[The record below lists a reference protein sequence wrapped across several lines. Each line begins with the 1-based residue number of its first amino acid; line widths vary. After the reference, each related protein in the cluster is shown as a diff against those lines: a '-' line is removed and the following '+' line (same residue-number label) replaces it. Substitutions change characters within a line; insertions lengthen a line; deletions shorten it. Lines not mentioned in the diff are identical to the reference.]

1 MKSSKILAVVAMAS
15 LFAAS
20 SYAAD
25 EGEIIAKYGAITI
38 KKVTVKQLEYIY
50 SGPEVEVEKTVAYID
65 DDLKAA
71 TTITNEIEVDSVYF
85 TREFKVGSNE
95 SRASTLMLP
104 VEGGDASASWKTGLE
119 LYSFVRVVK
128 ESGQNSYEIHVKN
141 ETQNSGH
148 LRANTPYIALVKG
161 NESVR
166 ISLSTRDTDMKKF
179 VLKPTA
185 GNHVV
190 RYPDKNNNDQKKAYE
205 TADYLW
211 DFTGTYEN
219 IEFKNPKNIFGFAAS
234 AGGTTQLGEFVKAA
248 CKDGKCASVRPFRA
262 YLKCVPKSLSKSA
275 SDEDVELPE
284 TIKVFVIDDNGNKG
298 TTAIGTLNT
307 RTGEFVKE
315 DNRWFDMKGR
325 ALDHKPTAKGTYYN
339 NKKKVIIK

>member
-25 EGEIIAKYGAITI
+25 ATEEVLGTYGAITI
-38 KKVTVKQLEYIY
+38 KKVTYEEHENPHWDGSPMVTR
-50 SGPEVEVEKTVAYID
+50 EKTVAYID

-71 TTITNEIEVDSVYF
+71 TAITEEIEVDSVYF
-85 TREFKVGSNE
+85 TREFKVGNND

-104 VEGGDASASWKTGLE
+104 VDGGDVSFSGKTGLD
-119 LYSFVRVVK
+119 LYEFVRVVK
-128 ESGQNSYEIHVKN
+128 ENGTNNYQIYVKN
-141 ETQNSGH
+141 QGSADAGH
-148 LRANTPYIALVKG
+148 LKANTPYIALVQSSSSSAK
-161 NESVR
+161 
-166 ISLSTRDTDMKKF
+166 ISISTRNTSMKKI
-179 VLKPTA
+179 VLKPTT

-190 RYPDKNNNDQKKAYE
+190 RHTE
-205 TADYLW
+205 GDYHW

-219 IEFKNPKNIFGFAAS
+219 IEFKNPKNIFGFA
-234 AGGTTQLGEFVKAA
+234 GGTDAKTNLGDFRKAA
-248 CKDGKCASVRPFRA
+248 CNGDKCASIRPFRA
-262 YLKCVPKSLSKSA
+262 YLKCVPKSLNKSA
-275 SDEDVELPE
+275 DEVELPE
-284 TIKVFVIDDNGNKG
+284 TIKVFVVDDNGNKG

-315 DNRWFDMKGR
+315 DNHWFDMKGR
-325 ALDHKPTAKGTYYN
+325 VLDHKPTAKGTYYN

>member
-25 EGEIIAKYGAITI
+25 AKEEVLATYGAITI
-38 KKVTVKQLEYIY
+38 KKVTYEEHENPYWDGSPMVTR
-50 SGPEVEVEKTVAYID
+50 EKTVAYIN

-71 TTITNEIEVDSVYF
+71 TTITEEIKVDSVYF
-85 TREFKVGSNE
+85 NRVFKVDNNE

-104 VEGGDASASWKTGLE
+104 VEGGDASVSGKTGLDLFE
-119 LYSFVRVVK
+119 FVKVVK
-128 ESGQNSYEIHVKN
+128 ECKTCQYEIHVKN
-141 ETQNSGH
+141 NNAGH
-148 LRANTPYIALVKG
+148 LKANTPYIALVNGQKG
-161 NESVR
+161 NNVS
-166 ISLSTRDTDMKKF
+166 ISLSTQNTSMKNF

-190 RYPDKNNNDQKKAYE
+190 RHTE
-205 TADYLW
+205 GDYHW

-219 IEFKNPKNIFGFAAS
+219 IEFKNPKNIYGF
-234 AGGTTQLGEFVKAA
+234 AGGTSGNTELGEFVKAA
-248 CKDGKCASVRPFRA
+248 CKDGKCASIRPFRA
-262 YLKCVPKSLSKSA
+262 YLKCVPKNLNKSA
-275 SDEDVELPE
+275 DEVELPE
-284 TIKVFVIDDNGNKG
+284 SVKVFVIDDNGNKG

-315 DNRWFDMKGR
+315 DNHWFDMKGR
-325 ALDHKPTAKGTYYN
+325 VLDHKPTAKGTYYN

>member
-25 EGEIIAKYGAITI
+25 AKEEVLATYGAITI
-38 KKVTVKQLEYIY
+38 KKVTYEEHENPYWDGSPMVTR
-50 SGPEVEVEKTVAYID
+50 EKTVAYIN

-71 TTITNEIEVDSVYF
+71 TTITEEIKVDSVYF
-85 TREFKVGSNE
+85 TREFKVGLNQT
-95 SRASTLMLP
+95 RASTLMLP
-104 VEGGDASASWKTGLE
+104 VDGGEASASWKTGLD
-119 LYSFVRVVK
+119 LYEFVKVAK
-128 ESGQNSYEIHVKN
+128 ESNHNNYEILVRTN
-141 ETQNSGH
+141 NAGH
-148 LRANTPYIALVKG
+148 LKANTPYIALVKG

-166 ISLSTRDTDMKKF
+166 ISLSTKDTDNKKF

-190 RYPDKNNNDQKKAYE
+190 RYPDKDNKDQKDAYE
-205 TADYLW
+205 KADYLW
-211 DFTGTYEN
+211 DLTGTYEN

-234 AGGTTQLGEFVKAA
+234 AGEKTELGEFVKAA
-248 CKDGKCASVRPFRA
+248 CKDGKCASIRPFRA
-262 YLKCVPKSLSKSA
+262 YLKCVPKSLNKSA
-275 SDEDVELPE
+275 DEAEMPE

-315 DNRWFDMKGR
+315 DNHWFDMKGR
-325 ALDHKPTAKGTYYN
+325 VLDHKPTAKGTYYN